1 MFNTL
6 EQLMEEKGLESKRS
20 VAWKKIGETERLSE
34 RFLTDNARNI
44 HWQLVSK
51 HQALSEAFIR
61 HNSHLLY
68 WDEILRHQQVSEG
81 FLEEFSSEEKWRPK
95 ETQLSPKQVKA
106 LQAYGS
112 PFDER
117 EYWQLVSGK
126 RLSPRFIER
135 HQDELDWDVLSNHQ
149 QLPMSLI
156 NRHAEKVDWLA
167 VTRGQTLT
175 ERFIEKYRGQVEWG
189 TISFHQELSER
200 FINRHGDKM
209 AVISAEQPRSQ
220 AFLYMHLEKMD
231 PEMILACQRIDVA
244 KQYEA
249 FKVYSI
255 SRNSRKKYI
264 VEFNQYDGPDFPRFL
279 KLDDDGLYDL
289 LEEYGLQ
296 GKVEEDF
303 PELLVIEEMRF

>member
-1 MFNTL
+1 MFDTL
-6 EQLMEEKGLESKRS
+6 EQLMVEKSLDSKRS
-20 VAWKKIGETERLSE
+20 VAWKKISEEEQLSE
-34 RFLTDNARNI
+34 RFLADNARNV

-51 HQALSEAFIR
+51 HQALSETFIR

-68 WDEILRHQQVSEG
+68 WDEIFRHQLVSEQ
-81 FLEEFSSEEKWRPK
+81 FLEEFADAAKWQP
-95 ETQLSPKQVKA
+95 EATQLSPKQMKA
-106 LQAYGS
+106 LEAHGR

-117 EYWQLVSGK
+117 EYWQIVSGK
-126 RLSPRFIER
+126 KLSPRFIER
-135 HQDELDWDVLSNHQ
+135 HQNELDWEVLSSNQ
-149 QLPMSLI
+149 ELPMSLI
-156 NRHAEKVDWLA
+156 NRHADKVDWLA

-175 ERFIEKYRGQVEWG
+175 ERFIEKYKGQVEWG
-189 TISFHQELSER
+189 TISFHQDLSER

-231 PEMILACQRIDVA
+231 PETILACQNIGEA
-244 KQYEA
+244 KQYGA

-264 VEFNQYDGPDFPRFL
+264 VEFNQYDGLDFPHFL
-279 KLDDDGLYDL
+279 KLDDEGLYGL
-289 LEEYGLQ
+289 LEEYGLH
-296 GKVEEDF
+296 KRVEEDF